1 MFQGTIEKITKIWIN
16 MMKRSL
22 KMDIVVF
29 FTPEEKFYTLFYI
42 YEVWGGDDEVKY
54 EVCWGFSSV
63 TLGSLWCTTTGQNNL

>member
-29 FTPEEKFYTLFYI
+29 FTPEEKLYTLFYI
-42 YEVWGGDDEVKY
+42 YEVWGGDGEIEY
-54 EVCWGFSSV
+54 EVYWGFNSR
-63 TLGSLWCTTTGQNNL
+63 N

>member
-29 FTPEEKFYTLFYI
+29 FTPKEKFYTLFYI
-42 YEVWGGDDEVKY
+42 YEVWGGDDEVEY
-54 EVCWGFSSV
+54 EVYWGF
-63 TLGSLWCTTTGQNNL
+63 NNRN